1 MGQVVRKYFSPSKI
15 YKVEI
20 IKRKDGLYT
29 IEVYRWM
36 EDCGYEFWSSMS
48 QGVSL
53 IDSEEHAQ
61 KMANE
66 QLKEYLLEN
75 LNTNELKGWSNSIG
89 QDRMVV

>member
-1 MGQVVRKYFSPSKI
+1 MGEVVREYFSPSKL

-29 IEVYRWM
+29 IKVYRWM

-53 IDSEEHAQ
+53 IDSKEHAQ
-61 KMANE
+61 KMALE
-66 QLKEYLLEN
+66 QLKMYSGEIFNINIY
-75 LNTNELKGWSNSIG
+75 
-89 QDRMVV
+89 